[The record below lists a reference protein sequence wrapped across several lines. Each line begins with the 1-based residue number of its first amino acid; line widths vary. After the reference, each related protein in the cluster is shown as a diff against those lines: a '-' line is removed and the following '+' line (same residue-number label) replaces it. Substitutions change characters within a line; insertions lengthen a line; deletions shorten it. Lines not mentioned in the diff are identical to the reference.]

1 MIFGIIKFNRNIK
14 KMQNCYMDTDRF
26 IIYIKTEGFY
36 KDIADGVKNRYDPS
50 NYETDRPL
58 PKVMNEKVI
67 GLIKDKKTGGK
78 VIT

>member
-1 MIFGIIKFNRNIK
+1 
-14 KMQNCYMDTDRF
+14 MQNCYMDTDRF